1 MNKDKKTSISQ
12 EDYLK
17 AIWELRQEGQ
27 IPIGARIAEELKVS
41 APAVTLALKRLSKDG
56 YVTVDKNN
64 RIYLTGKGEETAS
77 HLVRRHQLVE
87 KLLTDFLNMEWY
99 KVHDEAEK
107 LEHAISPEM
116 EERLLQIFGKSKTC
130 PHGYPLLENRRG
142 PGDLKPLHQAQS
154 GQTLRISKVYE
165 KDRKFLEYLDK
176 LGITPGTK
184 VYVNNKGYD
193 GTFALKIG
201 ERIVHLGGMATNR
214 IWVKIL
220 SKKK

>member
-1 MNKDKKTSISQ
+1 MNQAKKTSISQ

-27 IPIGARIAEELKVS
+27 IPIGARIAQELKVS
-41 APAVTLALKRLSKDG
+41 PPAVTLALKRLSKNG

-64 RIYLTGKGEETAS
+64 RIYLSNKGEETAS

-87 KLLTDFLNMEWY
+87 KLLTDFLKMEWY

-116 EERLLQIFGKSKTC
+116 EKRLLAIFGQAKTC
-130 PHGYPLLENRRG
+130 PHGYPLLENKKNSSS
-142 PGDLKPLHQAQS
+142 LKPLHQAEP

-165 KDRKFLEYLDK
+165 KDRKLLCHFFTMFSCLKNEE
-176 LGITPGTK
+176 GANG
-184 VYVNNKGYD
+184 NNYNSESPKSY
-193 GTFALKIG
+193 ICI
-201 ERIVHLGGMATNR
+201 RPC
-214 IWVKIL
+214 
-220 SKKK
+220 SQ

>member
-1 MNKDKKTSISQ
+1 MNQDKKTSISQ

-64 RIYLTGKGEETAS
+64 RIYLTNKGEETAS

-87 KLLTDFLNMEWY
+87 KLLTDFLKMEWY

-107 LEHAISPEM
+107 LEHTISPEM
-116 EERLLQIFGKSKTC
+116 EERLLEIFGKSQTC
-130 PHGYPLLENRRG
+130 PHGYPLLENNKSSANV
-142 PGDLKPLHQAQS
+142 KPLHRAEA
-154 GQTLRISKVYE
+154 GQILRISRVYE

-176 LGITPGTK
+176 LGITPGTE
-184 VYVNNKGYD
+184 VYVNDKGYD
-193 GTFALKIG
+193 GTFALKIKG
-201 ERIVHLGGMATNR
+201 KIVHLGGIATNR